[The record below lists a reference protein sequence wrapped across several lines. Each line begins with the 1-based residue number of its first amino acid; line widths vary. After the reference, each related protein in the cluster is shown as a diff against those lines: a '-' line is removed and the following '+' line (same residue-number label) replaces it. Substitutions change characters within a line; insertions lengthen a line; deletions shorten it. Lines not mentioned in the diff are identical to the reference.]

1 MNLKENKMNQG
12 NIRKH
17 SYNANF
23 TVIPNSIAQD
33 NELSWE
39 ERGMLLF
46 LQSLPQDWKIYKSS
60 LHNFAKNGDTNTR
73 RVFDNLVE
81 KGYIITNRIKG
92 EDGKFVGYEHIFD
105 MTKQFGEELQIDG
118 VGKPHIG
125 KTNIG
130 QSPTTKEIIPT
141 KEKEKKEINEDLL
154 KLEFDKFKRMY
165 KGEGKRGLDKEWDY
179 FKKKH
184 KNYAEI
190 VPTLVGLYEKYL
202 EYRKQKEA
210 RKEFVPP
217 HKNFSTYVNNACW
230 EEMYEVKLDSEQSKT
245 TDDIEKYRSM
255 RGFDEQIHLCGKYY
269 PHVVNDQNGKRIKY
283 IPHGF
288 NP

>member
-1 MNLKENKMNQG
+1 MNQG

-17 SYNANF
+17 SYNTNF

-33 NELSWE
+33 ENLTWE

-60 LHNFAKNGDTNTR
+60 LHNFSKNGDTNTR

-81 KGYIITNRIKG
+81 KGYIVTTRIKS

-105 MTKQFGEELQIDG
+105 MTKQFGDESKNTV

-125 KTNIG
+125 LPNIG
-130 QSPTTKEIIPT
+130 QSPTTKEIVHT
-141 KEKEKKEINEDLL
+141 KEKEKKEKDINDDLL
-154 KLEFDKFKRMY
+154 KLEFDKFRRMY
-165 KGEGKRGLDKEWDY
+165 KGEGKRGIDKEWDY

-184 KNYAEI
+184 KNYTEI
-190 VPTLVGLYEKYL
+190 VPKLVELYEKHL
-202 EYRKQKEA
+202 EYRKQKEQ
-210 RKEFVPP
+210 RREFVPP

-230 EEMYEVKLDSEQSKT
+230 EEMYEIEMGIADKT
-245 TDDIEKYRSM
+245 SVATNVVGVYLHTPS
-255 RGFDEQIHLCGKYY
+255 GKYWKEY
-269 PHVVNDQNGKRIKY
+269 IDGKKYVCQRNGNWEYNNDGTK
-283 IPHGF
+283 IPF
-288 NP
+288 DL

>member
-1 MNLKENKMNQG
+1 MNQG

-17 SYNANF
+17 SYNTNF

-33 NELSWE
+33 DNLTWE

-60 LHNFAKNGDTNTR
+60 LHNFSKNGDTNTR

-81 KGYIITNRIKG
+81 KGYIITTRIKS

-105 MTKQFGEELQIDG
+105 ITKQFGEEPKIDG
-118 VGKPHIG
+118 VGKSHTGSP
-125 KTNIG
+125 NIG
-130 QSPTTKEIIPT
+130 QPPTTKEIIPT
-141 KEKEKKEINEDLL
+141 KEREKKEININDDLL
-154 KLEFDKFKRMY
+154 KLEFDKFRRMY
-165 KGEGKRGLDKEWDY
+165 KGEGKRGIDKEWDY
-179 FKKKH
+179 FTKKH

-190 VPTLVGLYEKYL
+190 VPKLVELYEKYL
-202 EYRKQKEA
+202 AYRKQKEQ

-230 EEMYEVKLDSEQSKT
+230 EEMYEVELESTKPKI
-245 TDDIEKYRSM
+245 DIESYRGI
-255 RGFDEQIHLCGKYY
+255 RGFDEQTHLCGLYQ
-269 PHVVNDQNGKRIKY
+269 PRIKENEEGKYLIY
-283 IPHGF
+283 IPNGF